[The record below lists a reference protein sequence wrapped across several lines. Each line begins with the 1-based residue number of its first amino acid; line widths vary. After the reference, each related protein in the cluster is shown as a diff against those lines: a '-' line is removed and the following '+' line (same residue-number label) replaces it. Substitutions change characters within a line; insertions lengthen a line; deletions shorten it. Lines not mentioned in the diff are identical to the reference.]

1 MQPWAMSRELWAFT
15 GGAVKKTLLRFFCSP
30 FSFFLLCIVHHLSYP
45 ASRDGA
51 CGAEAF
57 KLLCTELLKG
67 MFISF
72 FPGEE
77 RNEPKKE
84 ATDRNKFACV
94 PGRSD
99 AQP

>member
-1 MQPWAMSRELWAFT
+1 MSVMWDYE
-15 GGAVKKTLLRFFCSP
+15 KTFLP
-30 FSFFLLCIVHHLSYP
+30 FSAVPFIFLLCTVHHLSYP

-51 CGAEAF
+51 CGADTF
-57 KLLCTELLKG
+57 FSLCTEQLKS

>member
-1 MQPWAMSRELWAFT
+1 MRLFLPGVL
-15 GGAVKKTLLRFFCSP
+15 
-30 FSFFLLCIVHHLSYP
+30 LLCIVHHLFYP

-51 CGAEAF
+51 CGAGHFRSSAQSYI
-57 KLLCTELLKG
+57 CA

-84 ATDRNKFACV
+84 ATDRNKFACI

>member
-1 MQPWAMSRELWAFT
+1 MHILIF
-15 GGAVKKTLLRFFCSP
+15 LLRT
-30 FSFFLLCIVHHLSYP
+30 VHHLSYP

-51 CGAEAF
+51 CGAGHFRSSAQSYI
-57 KLLCTELLKG
+57 CA

-84 ATDRNKFACV
+84 ATD
-94 PGRSD
+94 
-99 AQP
+99 Q

>member
-1 MQPWAMSRELWAFT
+1 MDLPQ
-15 GGAVKKTLLRFFCSP
+15 KLRTAYSCGD
-30 FSFFLLCIVHHLSYP
+30 P
-45 ASRDGA
+45 AARDGA
-51 CGAEAF
+51 IALILLTQDGASGADSF
-57 KLLCTELLKG
+57 FSLCTERLKG